1 VEKITLWETPQKD
14 SKKEKIVQLENTD
27 SLLIEAALEF
37 GADYLYEIKN
47 GTMGPSLYIQAPNKH
62 EASRVRKTAPGHWN
76 GLYVV
81 VLYHTEPFS
90 GSSNN

>member
-1 VEKITLWETPQKD
+1 MEETTFRKTPQKD
-14 SKKEKIVQLENTD
+14 SKKEKVVKLENTD
-27 SLLIEAALEF
+27 SLVLEAALEF

-47 GTMGPSLYIQAPNKH
+47 GTMGPTLYIQAPNKM
-62 EASRVRKTAPGHWN
+62 EASHIRKSAPCHWN

-90 GSSNN
+90 GSGGN